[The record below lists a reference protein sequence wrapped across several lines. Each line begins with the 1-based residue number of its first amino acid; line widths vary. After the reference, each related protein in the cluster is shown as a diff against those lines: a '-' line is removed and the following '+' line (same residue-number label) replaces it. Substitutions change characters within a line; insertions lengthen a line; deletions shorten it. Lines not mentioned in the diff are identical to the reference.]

1 MTYKN
6 TTPPPLAGT
15 RKLRHNHPQ
24 PSTALSAARE
34 QERERLARD
43 LHDEL
48 GAHLTAF
55 RYVFARLEAWLPLTD
70 PACQAMLDTT
80 QQAYD
85 ALCEASRRVITDLH
99 SPVLEAGLIAAL
111 GQWLDGFSAQTGLA
125 TSLVCAADSRLT
137 QLNPQAATAVFR
149 IIQEAVNNS
158 AKHAKSER
166 IDVSIST
173 ELRQF
178 TVAVTDYGLGFAAGD
193 GAGALGRTGHFGID
207 GMRER
212 CRNLGGTLKISSEPG
227 LSTTVSARLPW
238 QTLLQP
244 QA

>member
-15 RKLRHNHPQ
+15 RKPRHNIPQ

-99 SPVLEAGLIAAL
+99 SPIIEAGLIAAL
-111 GQWLDGFSAQTGLA
+111 GQWLDGFSAQTGLV
-125 TSLVCAADSRLT
+125 TSLVCAADSRIT

-173 ELRQF
+173 ELRQL
-178 TVAVTDYGLGFAAGD
+178 TVTVTDYGLGFAVGTPS
-193 GAGALGRTGHFGID
+193 RVGHFGID

-227 LSTTVSARLPW
+227 VSTTVSARLPW

>member
-1 MTYKN
+1 MTHKN
-6 TTPPPLAGT
+6 TTPPPPAGT
-15 RKLRHNHPQ
+15 RQLRHNHPL
-24 PSTALSAARE
+24 PSTAVSAARE

-99 SPVLEAGLIAAL
+99 SPIIEAGLIAAL

-125 TSLVCAADSRLT
+125 TSLVCAADSRIT

-158 AKHAKSER
+158 AKHAKSEH

-173 ELRQF
+173 ELRQL
-178 TVAVTDYGLGFAAGD
+178 TVAVTDYGLGFAD
-193 GAGALGRTGHFGID
+193 DTPSRTGHFGID

>member
-1 MTYKN
+1 
-6 TTPPPLAGT
+6 
-15 RKLRHNHPQ
+15 
-24 PSTALSAARE
+24 
-34 QERERLARD
+34 LARD

-99 SPVLEAGLIAAL
+99 SPIIEAGLIAAL

-125 TSLVCAADSRLT
+125 TSLVCAADSRIT

-166 IDVSIST
+166 IDVSVST
-173 ELRQF
+173 ELRQL
-178 TVAVTDYGLGFAAGD
+178 TVTVTDYGLGFAVGTPS
-193 GAGALGRTGHFGID
+193 RTGHFGID

-227 LSTTVSARLPW
+227 LSTSVSARLPW